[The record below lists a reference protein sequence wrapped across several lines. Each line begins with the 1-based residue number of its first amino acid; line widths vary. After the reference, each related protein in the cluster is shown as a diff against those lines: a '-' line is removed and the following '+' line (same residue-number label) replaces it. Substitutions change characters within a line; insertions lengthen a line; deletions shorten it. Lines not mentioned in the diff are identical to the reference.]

1 MPKPITTAL
10 LLICVMALS
19 SCRSAG
25 SVRPSPP
32 ICPRLAP
39 VSGAVMQPPETEKKQ
54 SQLFFES
61 QPKLTPKSAPS
72 KTS

>member
-1 MPKPITTAL
+1 MPKPTTTAL

-32 ICPRLAP
+32 MCPRLAP
-39 VSGAVMQPPETEKKQ
+39 VSGAVMQAPETEKKVRAE
-54 SQLFFES
+54 LFES
-61 QPKLTPKSAPS
+61 PQTQTLKSKPY

>member
-1 MPKPITTAL
+1 MRKLITTAL
-10 LLICVMALS
+10 LLIFVMALS

-32 ICPRLAP
+32 MCPRLAP

-54 SQLFFES
+54 SRLFFES
-61 QPKLTPKSAPS
+61 QPKPTPKSALS
-72 KTS
+72 NKS